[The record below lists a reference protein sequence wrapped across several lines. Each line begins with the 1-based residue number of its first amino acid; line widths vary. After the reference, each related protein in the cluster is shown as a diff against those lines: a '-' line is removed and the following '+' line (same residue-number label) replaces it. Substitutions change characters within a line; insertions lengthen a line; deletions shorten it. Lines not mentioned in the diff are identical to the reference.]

1 MEQDRRPFLQ
11 SLGLPAAWVGQTQ
24 WRILDTSLGNGERF
38 LAAWHAWKAD
48 PQRPRLLHYVAL
60 EADALSATEWQRRAA
75 PGSELAP
82 LAQQL
87 RAQCFGLLPGF
98 HRMAFEGG
106 CVLLTVCVG
115 ETKALLREQQFEADA
130 IYLADIAAPAGKT
143 SPDTELWDLW
153 TCKALAHCC
162 RRGTVLAAGPGIPLA
177 VRRALVQ
184 VGFVLD
190 QDFNQPQ
197 EAGIPGCSSLR
208 GTFNPAWIPKRR
220 RPAIAPHDTHDLH
233 DPAPRPGRCAVIGAG
248 LSGAAVADSLARRGW
263 QIEVLDAA
271 SAPASG
277 ASGLPAGLLA
287 PHISPDDNV
296 LSRLSR
302 CGVRL
307 TLQQARA
314 LLREGLDWQPTGLL
328 EHRVDGHA
336 ALPAQWPEAGRDW
349 TALASALQLAQAGLT
364 PTALAYWHTQ
374 AAWVK
379 PACLVQALLSQPGI
393 AWHGNAQ
400 VAALTRA
407 DRGWQALD
415 SAGRV
420 LAQVDMVVI
429 AAGFDSRG
437 LLASATGVAPPLQ
450 AIRGQISYG
459 MNAAQAHPGPSNLPP
474 FPVNGN
480 GHLAPHVP
488 FGSGNAWFAG
498 ASYERD
504 NANAS
509 HNALDHEANLQRL
522 QTLLPNA
529 ARHLQSEFSS
539 DRVQAWAGV
548 RCAAPDRLPLLG
560 PTQQPGLWV
569 CTAMGS
575 RGMSMA
581 VLCGE
586 LLAALV
592 HGEPLPLDA
601 RLARRLA
608 AQRFDAVAAPGAEI
622 FNKKG
627 L

>member
-1 MEQDRRPFLQ
+1 MEQDRPPFLQ
-11 SLGLPAAWVGQTQ
+11 SLGLPAAWAGQAQ
-24 WRILDTSLGNGERF
+24 WRILDTGLGNGERF

-60 EADALSATEWQRRAA
+60 EAGALSAADWRRRAA
-75 PGSELAP
+75 PEPEPALAP

-115 ETKALLREQQFEADA
+115 EAKALLREQQFEADA
-130 IYLADIAAPAGKT
+130 IHLADIATPCSEAAPLAGA
-143 SPDTELWDLW
+143 WDLW

-162 RRGTVLAAGPGIPLA
+162 RRGTTLAAGPGIPLA

-190 QDFNQPQ
+190 ADPQPPQ
-197 EAGIPGCSSLR
+197 AADARGSISFR

-220 RPAIAPHDTHDLH
+220 RPASDLYALSS
-233 DPAPRPGRCAVIGAG
+233 PAARPGRCAVIGAG
-248 LSGAAVADSLARRGW
+248 LSGAAVAASLARRGW
-263 QIEVLDAA
+263 QVELLDAA
-271 SAPASG
+271 PAPASG

-287 PHISPDDNV
+287 PHISPDDSM

-307 TLQQARA
+307 TLQQVRA
-314 LLREGLDWQPTGLL
+314 LLREGVDWQPSGLL

-336 ALPAQWPEAGRDW
+336 ALPAQWPEAGCDW
-349 TALASALQLAQAGLT
+349 TVAASALQLARAGLAQST
-364 PTALAYWHTQ
+364 LAYWHTQ

-393 AWHGNAQ
+393 AWHGEAQ
-400 VAALTRA
+400 VAALAHA
-407 DRGWQALD
+407 DCGWQVLD
-415 SAGRV
+415 SAARV
-420 LAQVDMVVI
+420 LAQADMVVV
-429 AAGFDSRG
+429 AAGFDSRA
-437 LLASATGVAPPLQ
+437 LLAAATGTAPPLQ

-459 MNAAQAHPGPSNLPP
+459 INAATGCPGPSNLPP

-480 GHLAPHVP
+480 GHLTPNVP
-488 FGSGNAWFAG
+488 FGSGSAWFAG

-504 NANAS
+504 NAGAS
-509 HNALDHEANLQRL
+509 CHAQDHEANLQRL

-529 ARHLQSEFSS
+529 ARQLQSEFAGG
-539 DRVQAWAGV
+539 RVQAWAGV

-560 PTQQPGLWV
+560 PAQQPGLWV

-575 RGMSMA
+575 RGMSLA

-592 HGEPLPLDA
+592 HGEPLPLEA

-608 AQRFDAVAAPGAEI
+608 ADRFDAVAGARGG
-622 FNKKG
+622 NSQ
-627 L
+627 